1 MKQTRLEKSNIYLK
15 NKNPYKNILDIVVFS
30 SVLFSFLYSIYNYEN
45 EGYVF
50 LCLLPLTYGFAYFT
64 VFRRRIFQEIKIFL
78 TVFTGATYIRFVVM
92 PIIIVFSGFYGGRSI
107 VSPTCDSF
115 KKACFLMIY
124 ELVVVTLFI
133 EFLEHGRIK
142 VQTKPFTLNM
152 EIEKPKNMIIYFI
165 FFGVTLLL
173 GMLFSQSFRLF
184 SFITPN
190 LSGSEY
196 LNSPPF
202 LEAIVIYMMFTSK
215 HLIFVILLLLCHK
228 AYEKSKKGIYK
239 NLGFLIVIL
248 NICLFYGLNRSD
260 LVMPAIASI
269 LLYALLF
276 RDRNVSKYFVIA
288 IIIYL
293 LISAIAES
301 RELASISKNQ
311 NQWIDRADFIQGY
324 FGGVY
329 NVAISI
335 ETVDYFSEARN
346 ILRVLYDTF
355 RPFIGFNVLLK
366 SVDMEATNAFFNRR
380 IWFGTLYSQITPMVG
395 QGFIHFGF
403 IFAPIL
409 DLCVI
414 YIAYLLENWLNK
426 KRRIEIIYFFSICL
440 IRMGFLM
447 GQNTGNMSN
456 EISMNLV
463 MFSVIYFVN
472 NRIRL
477 TEKRE

>member
-1 MKQTRLEKSNIYLK
+1 MKQTRLETPFIHSKFM
-15 NKNPYKNILDIVVFS
+15 NPYKYIVDIVVFF
-30 SVLFSFLYSIYNYEN
+30 SVLFSFLYSIYNYDHV
-45 EGYVF
+45 GYIF
-50 LCLLPLTYGFAYFT
+50 LGLLPLTYGFVYF
-64 VFRRRIFQEIKIFL
+64 VVYRRRIFQELKIFL
-78 TVFTGATYIRFVVM
+78 TVFAGATFIRFVVM
-92 PIIIVFSGFYGGRSI
+92 PVLIVYSGFYGGRSI
-107 VSPTCDSF
+107 VSPTDDSF
-115 KKACFLMIY
+115 KKACLLMIY
-124 ELVVVTLFI
+124 ELVVVALFI
-133 EFLEHGRIK
+133 EFLERRRNR
-142 VQTKPFTLNM
+142 VQTNRLTFNM
-152 EIEKPKNMIIYFI
+152 EVAKPKNMVIYFI
-165 FFGVTLLL
+165 FFGVTLLF
-173 GMLFSQSFRLF
+173 GMLFPQSFRLF

-196 LNSPPF
+196 LASPPF

-215 HLIFVILLLLCHK
+215 HLIFVILLLFFHK
-228 AYEKSKKGIYK
+228 HYEKSNKGIYK

-260 LVMPAIASI
+260 LVMPAIASL

-276 RDRNVSKYFVIA
+276 RDRNISKY
-288 IIIYL
+288 IIIAVIVYI
-293 LISAIAES
+293 LISVIAES
-301 RELASISKNQ
+301 RELASISKDQ

-335 ETVDYFSEARN
+335 ETVDYFPEARN
-346 ILRVLYDTF
+346 ILRALYDTF

-366 SVDMEATNAFFNRR
+366 GVDMEATNAFFNRR

-403 IFAPIL
+403 ILAPIL
-409 DLCVI
+409 DLFVI
-414 YIAYLLENWLNK
+414 YIAYILEIWLYK
-426 KRRIEIIYFFSICL
+426 KRRVEIIYFFSICL

-472 NRIRL
+472 NRIHL